1 MVNRNLVSGVLIAL
15 VVLAGTMS
23 VLGQRGNY
31 TRVNIDTFISNLENT
46 SDIFSRDFQ
55 SAGRPTANERRIVE
69 RFENAVDRLRRSF
82 NSNNTWWNSRN
93 DVQSIMDEARQVNVM
108 MNNERFARS
117 LEQQWRNLRRNI
129 NQLAN
134 AYELPDLD
142 RGQGGF
148 PIGGAPGGTF
158 PRGGGNVPNWA
169 VGTFYGR
176 NPNSGGTITMTIQRN
191 GNVTIDFGGG
201 GYPTYASLNNRT
213 LRVGTTVSTISRL
226 NNGIRT
232 TRRDNGE
239 VIDYYTGGRGDPSPY
254 PPVGDPG
261 GYPPVAGG
269 NVPTWARGTFY
280 GRNPISGG
288 TITLSID
295 NNGSVAISFDGSS
308 PSYATLNGTTLYNQG
323 VQSRVTRIN
332 NGIRTTRLD
341 NGEVID
347 YYRDRR

>member
-1 MVNRNLVSGVLIAL
+1 MVNRNLLSRVLIA
-15 VVLAGTMS
+15 VIVLTGTFT
-23 VLGQRGNY
+23 VLGQRGNFS
-31 TRVNIDTFISNLENT
+31 RGDVDTLIRDLENT

-55 SAGRPTANERRIVE
+55 SAGRPTASERRIVE

-93 DVQSIMDEARQVNVM
+93 DVQGIMGEARQVNVM
-108 MNNERFARS
+108 MNNERFARR
-117 LEQQWRNLRRNI
+117 LEQQWRNLRRDI
-129 NQLAN
+129 NRLAN
-134 AYELPDLD
+134 AYELPDL
-142 RGQGGF
+142 GGGGGIGNPGGF
-148 PIGGAPGGTF
+148 PG
-158 PRGGGNVPNWA
+158 GGGNVPNWA

-176 NPNSGGTITMTIQRN
+176 NPNTGGTITMTVLQN

-201 GYPTYASLNNRT
+201 GYPTYAALNNRT
-213 LRVGTTVSTISRL
+213 LRVGSTVSTVTRL

-239 VIDYYTGGRGDPSPY
+239 VIDYFRGGL
-254 PPVGDPG
+254 GDPG
-261 GYPPVAGG
+261 PYPPVAGG
-269 NVPTWARGTFY
+269 NVPNWARGTFY

-295 NNGSVAISFDGSS
+295 NNGSVAIRFDGSA

-347 YYRDRR
+347 YYRNPR